1 MGLRPNSF
9 HVSTPKPQFARV
21 FKLLKSTI
29 HHRGTSA
36 ILSRGKPRSVE
47 LFCEPKPMRSSGDER
62 RAGERF
68 PIQMNLRYR
77 FSRNGR
83 VSAAD
88 ASGCVVDIS
97 SSGILF
103 SPRLCPPRDA
113 VLMLSIDWPI
123 RRESAPPI
131 RLFVLGM
138 VVRSDT
144 RGTAIR
150 VLRHGFEPWRDEPM
164 PPEAPEAGTVVVE
177 EPQAG

>member
-1 MGLRPNSF
+1 
-9 HVSTPKPQFARV
+9 
-21 FKLLKSTI
+21 
-29 HHRGTSA
+29 
-36 ILSRGKPRSVE
+36 
-47 LFCEPKPMRSSGDER
+47 MRSSGDER

-68 PIQMNLRYR
+68 PIQMNLRFR

-88 ASGCVVDIS
+88 ASGCVGDIS